1 MIVDLCGGWLADR
14 TGKSEGVVRLLGGGL
29 TRGTDWKR
37 ERNDQGTESIQIHRK
52 WP

>member
-29 TRGTDWKR
+29 DARY
-37 ERNDQGTESIQIHRK
+37 
-52 WP
+52 